1 MINHL
6 KVLFIFSILF
16 LVVAEARIK
25 RQHKHNIHVH
35 HLRHAPLLRDYQDQ
49 KSLFAEDPF
58 YSESPPPPPELPSFS
73 EPPPIPFFPPF
84 PFPQPAQE
92 TNKAPFLVNS
102 IGNWELISE
111 NAGVSAM
118 HINLLPTNK
127 IIVFDA
133 KIFRTSR
140 IRLPQGEPCVPYR
153 DAGSTEDKFD
163 CFAHAVEYDIETN
176 QVRAIQ
182 VTQGDPWCSSGGVRS
197 DGTFVSTGGF
207 DTGGKSIRYMGPNC
221 DGCEWREYDNVL
233 ATDRWYSTQQM
244 LPNGDFILI
253 GGRRSFSYEFVP
265 AEGQRSEKPF
275 YFPFLAETSD
285 IDENNLYPFVHLST
299 DGNLFIF
306 SNNRSVLLN
315 PISHKIVRTF
325 PVLLG
330 GSRNYPASGM
340 SALLPINLDDPNPK
354 AEVMVCGGNVPDAFH
369 LVETTKVFLPALQ
382 DCNRLVITEEFPEWE
397 SELMP
402 SGRTMGDLLVLPNGE
417 LLLINGATRGTSA
430 WWDADMPNY
439 TPVLYKPEE
448 PKGLRF
454 TVLKPSTIARMYHST
469 STVLPSGKIWVSG
482 SNTHNTYKDV
492 DIFPTET
499 RVEAFSPPYLD
510 PNFDMFRPQILE
522 DASQEELTYGTLF
535 EVSFSM
541 EDGAGLSQNDIKV
554 SMYSPP
560 FTTHGFSM
568 GQRLLFLKIYELI
581 TETEGSYRVRVEAPP
596 SNVVAPPGYY
606 LLFVVHRG
614 LPGKAIWVNIQ

>member
-1 MINHL
+1 MANHL
-6 KVLFIFSILF
+6 KVLFVCTILF
-16 LVVAEARIK
+16 LVVAEAK
-25 RQHKHNIHVH
+25 HKKKHKHKTHDDAH
-35 HLRHAPLLRDYQDQ
+35 HFPKQFSNPQ
-49 KSLFAEDPF
+49 NPEVQEQ
-58 YSESPPPPPELPSFS
+58 ESSFPQNPYFS
-73 EPPPIPFFPPF
+73 EPPPVPFYPPF

-92 TNKAPFLVNS
+92 PKGPFVVNS

-133 KIFRTSR
+133 KVYRTSR
-140 IRLPQGEPCVPYR
+140 IKLPEGVPCVPFR
-153 DAGSTEDKFD
+153 DAGSNEDKFD

-176 QVRAIQ
+176 LVRPLQVAK
-182 VTQGDPWCSSGGVRS
+182 GDPWCSSGGVAP

-207 DTGGKSIRYMGPNC
+207 NSGGKSIRYMGPNC
-221 DGCEWREYDNVL
+221 DGCEWREYDNILGV
-233 ATDRWYSTQQM
+233 DRWYSTQQI
-244 LPNGDFILI
+244 LPNGDFILV
-253 GGRRSFSYEFVP
+253 GGRQAFSYEFVP
-265 AEGQRSEKPF
+265 REGRMSEKPYF
-275 YFPFLAETSD
+275 FPFLYETSD
-285 IDENNLYPFVHLST
+285 LDENNLYPFVHLST

-306 SNNRSVLLN
+306 SNNRSLLLN

-325 PVLLG
+325 PVLYG
-330 GSRNYPASGM
+330 GSRNYPTSGM
-340 SALLPINLDDPNPK
+340 SALLPIDLNDPTYK

-369 LVETTKVFLPALQ
+369 VAETTKLFLPALQ
-382 DCNRLVITEEFPEWE
+382 DCNRLVITEDFPEWE
-397 SELMP
+397 NELMP
-402 SGRTMGDLLVLPNGE
+402 SGRTMGDLLVLPNGQ
-417 LLLINGATRGTSA
+417 LLLINGAMKGTSA

-439 TPVLYKPEE
+439 TPVLYKPDE

-454 TVLKPSTIARMYHST
+454 TSLMPSIIARMYHST

-492 DIFPTET
+492 DKFPTET

-510 PNFDMFRPQILE
+510 PSFDMYRPQINE
-522 DASQEELTYGTLF
+522 DASEKELTYGGFF
-535 EVSFSM
+535 ETSFTV
-541 EDGAGLSQNDIKV
+541 EGGVGLSQSDIQV

-568 GQRLLFLKIYELI
+568 GQRLLFLRIDEFI
-581 TETEGSYRVRVEAPP
+581 TETEGFYRVRLEAPL
-596 SNVVAPPGYY
+596 SNAVAPPGYY

-614 LPGKAIWVNIQ
+614 LPSKGIWVHIQ